1 MKNLE
6 DLNKCHPILNMQKN
20 RKYNLPFFH
29 EKSLKIAKKN
39 KNRQKMVIFKKI
51 S

>member
-29 EKSLKIAKKN
+29 EKSLKIAKKI
-39 KNRQKMVIFKKI
+39 KIVKKW
-51 S
+51 

>member
-6 DLNKCHPILNMQKN
+6 DLNKCHPILNMQIN

-29 EKSLKIAKKN
+29 EKSLKIEKN
-39 KNRQKMVIFKKI
+39 EK
-51 S
+51 SS